1 MCYHVS
7 TIWLDKSSREGITC
21 VAESGGLWRIRI
33 FPFRIPGQKGPGSP
47 IRIRNTEFTKNLSIF
62 NPKIIAKL

>member
-7 TIWLDKSSREGITC
+7 TFDWIKALETEKPVSLNRDVYDGFGFFHR
-21 VAESGGLWRIRI
+21 
-33 FPFRIPGQKGPGSP
+33 SP